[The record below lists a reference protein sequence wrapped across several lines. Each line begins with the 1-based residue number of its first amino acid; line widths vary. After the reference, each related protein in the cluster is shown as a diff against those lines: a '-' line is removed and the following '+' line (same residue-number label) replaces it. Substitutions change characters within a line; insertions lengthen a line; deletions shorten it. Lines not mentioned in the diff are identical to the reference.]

1 MRVPLRVLKLVV
13 MVPVLLVSGVLGLM
27 VLAVLPPVLGLLG
40 FLAGGASLGVLAAGG
55 LEGPAVRL
63 LTRAR
68 AATEGE
74 RAVLAP
80 VLASVGGMGMPAV
93 RLYVRRTP
101 RAATPPAVVV
111 VGKSS
116 LVVTPWLVEATYRGW
131 ITREEATALVL
142 HADGRHRAGRHR
154 LEVAVLTATTPWR
167 AVSAVARGVGRP
179 FAWLPFMRFVW
190 SLRGVVGAVAVVQSA
205 VEGRA
210 VSGAIA
216 GVFVALTYLV
226 PAAARA
232 REGQLE
238 AEADR
243 LVVDRGLGVD
253 LAGLLRRSGVPVRVE
268 RLQRLEH
275 RPLSEPVPV
284 LQLASFSPN

>member
-13 MVPVLLVSGVLGLM
+13 MVPALLVSGVLGLM

-40 FLAGGASLGVLAAGG
+40 FLAGGGALGVLAAGG

-80 VLASVGGMGMPAV
+80 VLASVGGVGMPAV

-101 RAATPPAVVV
+101 RVATPSAVV

-131 ITREEATALVL
+131 ITLEEATAVVL

-154 LEVAVLTATTPWR
+154 LEVAVLAATTPWR
-167 AVSAVARGVGRP
+167 GVSAVARTVGRP
-179 FAWLPFMRFVW
+179 FASLPFMRFVW
-190 SLRGVVGAVAVVQSA
+190 SLRGFVGAVAVVQSA

-232 REGQLE
+232 REGRLVV
-238 AEADR
+238 EADR

-275 RPLSEPVPV
+275 RPLSERVPV
-284 LQLASFSPN
+284 LQLAAFSPN

>member
-1 MRVPLRVLKLVV
+1 MRVPLSVLKLVV
-13 MVPVLLVSGVLGLM
+13 MVPALLVSGVLTLM
-27 VLAVLPPVLGLLG
+27 VLVVLPPAVGLLG
-40 FLAGGASLGVLAAGG
+40 FLAAGAALGVLVAGG
-55 LEGPAVRL
+55 LEGPAVQL

-74 RAVLAP
+74 RAALAP
-80 VLASVGGMGMPAV
+80 FLASDIGMGMPAIA
-93 RLYVRRTP
+93 LYVRRAP
-101 RAATPPAVVV
+101 RVETPPAVV

-116 LVVTPWLVEATYRGW
+116 LVVTPWLIEATYRGW
-131 ITREEATALVL
+131 ITREEATAVVL
-142 HADGRHRAGRHR
+142 HAGGRHRAGRHR
-154 LEVAVLTATTPWR
+154 LEVAVLAATTPWR
-167 AVSAVARGVGRP
+167 AVSAVARGVGQS
-179 FAWLPFMRFVW
+179 FASLPLTWFAW
-190 SLRGVVGAVAVVQSA
+190 SLRGLVGGVAVVQSA

-216 GVFVALTYLV
+216 GGFVALTYLV

-232 REGQLE
+232 REAKFE
-238 AEADR
+238 VEADR

-275 RPLSEPVPV
+275 RPLSRPVPV

>member
-1 MRVPLRVLKLVV
+1 MRVRLSVLKLVV
-13 MVPVLLVSGVLGLM
+13 MVPALLVSGVLGLM
-27 VLAVLPPVLGLLG
+27 MLAVLPPVLGLLG
-40 FLAGGASLGVLAAGG
+40 FLAGGAALGVLAAGG
-55 LEGPAVRL
+55 LEGPAVQL

-80 VLASVGGMGMPAV
+80 VLAADGGTGMPAV
-93 RLYVRRTP
+93 RLYVRGASQP
-101 RAATPPAVVV
+101 ATPPAVA
-111 VGKSS
+111 VGTSS

-131 ITREEATALVL
+131 ITREEATAVVL

-154 LEVAVLTATTPWR
+154 LEVAVLAATTPWR
-167 AVSAVARGVGRP
+167 AVSAVARRVGQS
-179 FAWLPFMRFVW
+179 FAWLPFLRFVW
-190 SLRGVVGAVAVVQSA
+190 FLRGVVGAVAVVQSA
-205 VEGRA
+205 MEDRA

-238 AEADR
+238 VEADR

-268 RLQRLEH
+268 RLQRLEN

>member
-1 MRVPLRVLKLVV
+1 M
-13 MVPVLLVSGVLGLM
+13 GVL
-27 VLAVLPPVLGLLG
+27 V
-40 FLAGGASLGVLAAGG
+40 AGG
-55 LEGPAVRL
+55 LEGTAVQL

-74 RAVLAP
+74 RAALAP
-80 VLASVGGMGMPAV
+80 VLASDIDMGMPAV
-93 RLYVRRTP
+93 ALYVRRAP
-101 RAATPPAVVV
+101 RIATPPAVVL
-111 VGKSS
+111 GKSS
-116 LVVTPWLVEATYRGW
+116 LVVTPWLIEATYRGW
-131 ITREEATALVL
+131 ITREESTAVVL
-142 HADGRHRAGRHR
+142 HAGGRHLAGRHR
-154 LEVAVLTATTPWR
+154 LEVAVLAATIPWR
-167 AVSAVARGVGRP
+167 AVSAVARELGRP
-179 FAWLPFMRFVW
+179 FVWFPVMRFVW
-190 SLRGVVGAVAVVQSA
+190 SLRGFVGAVAVVQSA

-232 REGQLE
+232 RERQLE
-238 AEADR
+238 VEADR

-275 RPLSEPVPV
+275 RPLSQPVPV
-284 LQLASFSPN
+284 LPLAAFSPN